1 MSHPLVYLL
10 MNASTE
16 EFMFQV
22 NQVEKKLDIG
32 GGDLERAMEVTR
44 TDLGPDLE
52 QAQVECTA

>member
-1 MSHPLVYLL
+1 
-10 MNASTE
+10 MNASAE

-22 NQVEKKLDIG
+22 NQLEKKLDIG

-44 TDLGPDLE
+44 ADLRPDLE